1 MKLIIGL
8 SGNLP
13 SQISGNSFL
22 SQYNSFYRP
31 FFQIL
36 YGYPSIPIVLYFS
49 GLWYEWLAGEHP
61 EVITLI
67 AEMQKRNR
75 QVELLGG
82 AYYEPYLPLLQI
94 TDRIGQIDS
103 LTTSIRQR
111 FLKRPK
117 GCMIDSTSWDNS
129 LISCLKSCGIDY
141 VFLDKSALF
150 FPVGYRV
157 PDFQVSMTEDQGKII
172 TIFPLANKLL
182 EKGRE
187 MAPEDFVQKL
197 LQVKGKDPVVSLFF
211 DSKSIKSLDLVW
223 LDEFFKLITS
233 NKSIELIS
241 PSQYLKG
248 EPEIEREYFQSRNI
262 FKKVLLKSEELDNLY
277 AKMIFVQTLANS
289 IRGDKYKKKSAL
301 DELWKGQ
308 GYFSAFTC
316 AASRKAYSCFIT
328 SEKLARSQDSFI
340 SSLVK
345 SDFKLKGYKQYLYQ
359 GDTCNAYI
367 QRAGGLIFEFDNIPT
382 AWNYVSYCPDN
393 PYPGLFHDGMY
404 DLSQCRG
411 DIESLTK
418 GNFEDF
424 GPIVYDVDD
433 YDRENKKLV
442 LSFRYKTP
450 EGPIRIIKT
459 YRFFNFLTAVKY
471 ELVNMGGLPINIGGV
486 ISFNLTLSSDEH
498 IFHPRMLEKGIEF
511 EDKSRTIT
519 ITSDRISNFTYRNI
533 FHNGNQYLS
542 TLIYAFGQT
551 GSLEP
556 GKSCQISFELS
567 CH

>member
-1 MKLIIGL
+1 MKLIVGL

-36 YGYPSIPIVLYFS
+36 YGYPSVPIVLYFS
-49 GLWYEWLAGEHP
+49 GLWYEWFAEEHP
-61 EVITLI
+61 EVLTLI
-67 AEMQKRNR
+67 SEMMKRNK
-75 QVELLGG
+75 QVEILGG
-82 AYYEPYLPLLQI
+82 AYYEPYLPLLQQN
-94 TDRIGQIDS
+94 DRIGQIDA

-117 GCMIDSTSWDNS
+117 GCVVDSSSWDNS

-141 VFLDKSALF
+141 VFLEKSNMF
-150 FPVGYRV
+150 FPAGYRV
-157 PDFQVSMTEDQGKII
+157 PDFHVSMTEDQGRII
-172 TIFPLANKLL
+172 TIFPLADKLL

-187 MAPEDFVQKL
+187 MPPEEFVQRL
-197 LQVKGKDPVVSLFF
+197 LQIKGKDPVVSLFF
-211 DSKSIKSLDLVW
+211 DFKSVQTLDLVW
-223 LDEFFKLITS
+223 LDEFFKLIIA
-233 NKSIELIS
+233 NKAIELIS

-248 EPEIEREYFQSRNI
+248 EPEIGREYFQNKNI
-262 FKKVLLKSEELDNLY
+262 CKQMLLKSEELDNLY
-277 AKMIFVQTLANS
+277 AKMIYVQTLANS

-316 AASRKAYSCFIT
+316 NASRKAYSCFIT
-328 SEKLARSQDSFI
+328 AEKLSRSQEAFI

-345 SDFKLKGYKQYLYQ
+345 ADFKLRGYKQYLYQ

-367 QRAGGLIFEFDNIPT
+367 QRAGGMIFEFDNIPT

-393 PYPGLFHDGMY
+393 PFPGLFRDGMY
-404 DLSQCRG
+404 DISQCRG

-418 GNFEDF
+418 GGFEDF
-424 GPIVYDVDD
+424 SSIVYDVDD

-442 LSFRYKTP
+442 LSFRCRTP

-471 ELVNMGGLPINIGGV
+471 ELINIGGLPLNMGGV
-486 ISFNLTLSSDEH
+486 ISFNLTLSSDAN
-498 IFHPRMLEKGIEF
+498 IFHPRMMDKGIEF
-511 EDKSRTIT
+511 DDRARTIT

-533 FHNGNQYLS
+533 FHEGNQYLS
-542 TLIYAFGQT
+542 TLIYAFGQVKN
-551 GSLEP
+551 LEP

>member
-1 MKLIIGL
+1 MKLIVGL

-22 SQYNSFYRP
+22 SEYNSFYRP

-36 YGYPSIPIVLYFS
+36 YGHPSIPIVLYFS
-49 GLWYEWLAGEHP
+49 GLWYEWLADEHP
-61 EVITLI
+61 EVLNLI
-67 AEMQKRNR
+67 SEIMKKNR

-82 AYYEPYLPLLQI
+82 AYYEPYLPLLQHN
-94 TDRIGQIDS
+94 DRIGQIDA

-111 FLKRPK
+111 FLKKPK
-117 GCMIDSTSWDNS
+117 GCIIDSSSWDNS
-129 LISCLKSCGIDY
+129 LISSLKSCGIEY
-141 VFLDKSALF
+141 VFLDKSAMF
-150 FPVGYRV
+150 FPAGYRV
-157 PDFQVSMTEDQGKII
+157 PDYQVSMTEDQGKII
-172 TIFPLANKLL
+172 TIFPLADKLL
-182 EKGRE
+182 ENAQE
-187 MAPEDFVQKL
+187 MTPEEFVQKL
-197 LQVKGKDPVVSLFF
+197 LQVKGKDSVVSLFF
-211 DSKSIKSLDLVW
+211 DRKKIPYLDLVW
-223 LDEFFKLITS
+223 LDEFFRLITS
-233 NKSIELIS
+233 NKAIELIS

-248 EPEIEREYFQSRNI
+248 EPEIAREYFQNKNI
-262 FKKVLLKSEELDNLY
+262 CKKMLLSSEELDNLY

-316 AASRKAYSCFIT
+316 SASRKAYSCFIT
-328 SEKLARSQDSFI
+328 SEKLSRSQETFI

-345 SDFKLKGYKQYLYQ
+345 TDFKLKGYKQYLYQ

-367 QRAGGLIFEFDNIPT
+367 QRAGGMIFEFDNIPT
-382 AWNYVSYCPDN
+382 AWNYVSFCPDN
-393 PYPGLFHDGMY
+393 QYPGIFRDGMY
-404 DLSQCRG
+404 DPAKCRG
-411 DIESLTK
+411 DIESLETA
-418 GNFEDF
+418 GFEDF
-424 GPIVYDVDD
+424 SPIVYDVET

-450 EGPIRIIKT
+450 NGPIRIIKT
-459 YRFFNFLTAVKY
+459 YQFFNFLTAVKY
-471 ELVNMGGLPINIGGV
+471 ELVNIGGLPIKIGGTV
-486 ISFNLTLSSDEH
+486 SFNLTLSSQEN
-498 IFHPRMLEKGIEF
+498 IFRPRMFEKGIEF

-519 ITSDRISNFTYRNI
+519 ITSDRVSNFTYRNI
-533 FHNGNQYLS
+533 FHEGNQYLS

-551 GSLEP
+551 GNLDP

>member
-1 MKLIIGL
+1 MKLIVGL

-22 SQYNSFYRP
+22 SEYNSFYRP

-36 YGYPSIPIVLYFS
+36 YGHSSIPIVLYFS
-49 GLWYEWLAGEHP
+49 GLWYEWLAEEHP
-61 EVITLI
+61 EVLSLI
-67 AEMQKRNR
+67 SEMMKKNR
-75 QVELLGG
+75 QIEILGG
-82 AYYEPYLPLLQI
+82 AYYEPYLPLLQ
-94 TDRIGQIDS
+94 TNDRTGQIDF
-103 LTTSIRQR
+103 LTTAIRQR
-111 FLKRPK
+111 FMKRPK
-117 GCMIDSTSWDNS
+117 GCLIDSNSWDNS

-150 FPVGYRV
+150 YPEGYRV
-157 PDFQVSMTEDQGKII
+157 PDYHVSMTEDQGKII

-182 EKGRE
+182 EKGRQ
-187 MAPEDFVQKL
+187 MAPEDFIQKL
-197 LQVKGKDPVVSLFF
+197 LQIKGKDPVVSLFF
-211 DSKSIKSLDLVW
+211 DFKNIKVLDLVW
-223 LDEFFKLITS
+223 LDEFFRLITA
-233 NKSIELIS
+233 NKAIELIS
-241 PSQYLKG
+241 PSQYLKDDPAIG
-248 EPEIEREYFQSRNI
+248 REYFQSRNI
-262 FKKVLLKSEELDNLY
+262 CKNVLLKSEELDNLY
-277 AKMIFVQTLANS
+277 AKMIYVQTLANS

-316 AASRKAYSCFIT
+316 QASRKAYSCFIT
-328 SEKLARSQDSFI
+328 SEKLSRNQESFI

-345 SDFKLKGYKQYLYQ
+345 YDFKLKGYNQFMYK

-382 AWNYVSYCPDN
+382 AWNYASYCPDN
-393 PYPGLFHDGMY
+393 QYPGLFRDSMY
-404 DLSQCRG
+404 SPDQFRG
-411 DIESLTK
+411 DVETLTRS
-418 GNFEDF
+418 GFEDF
-424 GPIVYDVDD
+424 SSIVYDVDD

-442 LSFRYKTP
+442 LSFRHKTA

-471 ELVNMGGLPINIGGV
+471 ELINIGGLPINIGGAV
-486 ISFNLTLSSDEH
+486 SFNISLSSPEH
-498 IFHPRMLEKGIEF
+498 IFQPKILEKGIEF

-519 ITSDRISNFTYRNI
+519 ITSDRVSHFTYRNI
-533 FHNGNQYLS
+533 FHDGSQYLS

-551 GSLEP
+551 GTLDP

>member
-1 MKLIIGL
+1 MKLIVGL

-22 SQYNSFYRP
+22 SEYNSFYRP

-36 YGYPSIPIVLYFS
+36 YGYPSIPIALYFS
-49 GLWYEWLAGEHP
+49 GLWYDWFAEEHT
-61 EVITLI
+61 EILTLI
-67 AEMQKRNR
+67 SEMMKRNK
-75 QVELLGG
+75 QVEILGG
-82 AYYEPYLPLLQI
+82 AYYEPYLPLLQ
-94 TDRIGQIDS
+94 TNDRIGQIDA

-111 FLKRPK
+111 FMKRPK
-117 GCMIDSTSWDNS
+117 GCVVDSLGWDNS

-141 VFLDKSALF
+141 VFLDKSNMS
-150 FPVGYRV
+150 FPPGYRV
-157 PDFQVSMTEDQGKII
+157 PDFHVSMTEDQGKII
-172 TIFPLANKLL
+172 TIFPLADKLL

-187 MAPEDFVQKL
+187 MPPEDFIQRI
-197 LQVKGKDPVVSLFF
+197 LQIKGKDPVVSLFF
-211 DSKSIKSLDLVW
+211 DFKNVKALDLVW
-223 LDEFFKLITS
+223 LDEFFKLITT
-233 NKSIELIS
+233 NKQIELIS

-248 EPEIEREYFQSRNI
+248 EPEIGREYFQNRNI
-262 FKKVLLKSEELDNLY
+262 CKQMLLKSEELDNLY

-316 AASRKAYSCFIT
+316 SASRKAYSSFIT
-328 SEKLARSQDSFI
+328 AEKLSRSQEAFI

-345 SDFKLKGYKQYLYQ
+345 TDFKLKGYKQYLYQ

-367 QRAGGLIFEFDNIPT
+367 QRAGGMIFEFDNIPT

-393 PYPGLFHDGMY
+393 PYPGLFRDSMY
-404 DLSQCRG
+404 DPAQFRG
-411 DIESLTK
+411 DIESITRS
-418 GNFEDF
+418 GYEDF
-424 GPIVYDVDD
+424 SSIVYDVDD

-442 LSFRYKTP
+442 LSFRQKTP
-450 EGPIRIIKT
+450 VGPIRIIKT

-471 ELVNMGGLPINIGGV
+471 ELINMGGLPIKMGGAV
-486 ISFNLTLSSDEH
+486 SFNFTLSSPAN
-498 IFHPRMLEKGIEF
+498 IFHPRLLEKGIEF
-511 EDKSRTIT
+511 DDKSRTIT
-519 ITSDRISNFTYRNI
+519 ITSDRVSNFTYRNI
-533 FHNGNQYLS
+533 FHDGNQYLS

-551 GSLEP
+551 GTLEP

>member
-1 MKLIIGL
+1 MKLIVGL

-31 FFQIL
+31 FLQVL

-49 GLWYEWLAGEHP
+49 GLWYEWLAKEHL
-61 EVITLI
+61 EVLSFIS
-67 AEMQKRNR
+67 EMMKRNK

-82 AYYEPYLPLLQI
+82 AYYEPYLPLLQT

-103 LTTSIRQR
+103 LTTTIRQR

-117 GCMIDSTSWDNS
+117 GCLIDSSSWDNS
-129 LISCLKSCGIDY
+129 LISSLKSCGIDY
-141 VFLDKSALF
+141 VFLDKSAMF

-157 PDFQVSMTEDQGKII
+157 PDFHVSMTEDQGKII
-172 TIFPLANKLL
+172 TIFPLASKLL
-182 EKGRE
+182 EKG
-187 MAPEDFVQKL
+187 MKMTPEDFVQKL
-197 LQVKGKDPVVSLFF
+197 LQIKGKDPVVSLFF
-211 DSKSIKSLDLVW
+211 DFKNIATLDLVW
-223 LDEFFKLITS
+223 LEEFFRLITT
-233 NKSIELIS
+233 NKSIELTA

-248 EPEIEREYFQSRNI
+248 DPDIGREYFQSRNI

-277 AKMIFVQTLANS
+277 AKMIYVQTLANS

-301 DELWKGQ
+301 EELWKGQ

-316 AASRKAYSCFIT
+316 SASRKAYSCFIS
-328 SEKLARSQDSFI
+328 SEKLTRSQDSFV
-340 SSLVK
+340 SSLVR
-345 SDFKLKGYKQYLYQ
+345 SDFKLKGYKQYMYQ

-367 QRAGGLIFEFDNIPT
+367 QRAGGMIFEFDNIPT

-393 PYPGLFHDGMY
+393 PFPGLFRDGMY
-404 DLSQCRG
+404 DLAKCKG
-411 DIESLTK
+411 DIESMTK
-418 GNFEDF
+418 AGFEDF
-424 GPIVYDVDD
+424 SSIVYDVDD

-442 LSFRYKTP
+442 LSFRYRTP
-450 EGPIRIIKT
+450 NGPIRIIKT
-459 YRFFNFLTAVKY
+459 YRFFNFLIAVKY
-471 ELVNMGGLPINIGGV
+471 ELINLGALPLNMGGA
-486 ISFNLTLSSDEH
+486 ISFNLSLSSDAN
-498 IFHPRMLEKGIEF
+498 IFRPRMLDKGIEF

-533 FHNGNQYLS
+533 FHEDNQYLS
-542 TLIYAFGQT
+542 TLVYAFD
-551 GSLEP
+551 SVNDLEP
-556 GKSCQISFELS
+556 GKSSQISFELS

>member
-1 MKLIIGL
+1 MKLIVGL

-22 SQYNSFYRP
+22 SEYNSFYRP

-36 YGYPSIPIVLYFS
+36 YGHPSIPIVLYFS
-49 GLWYEWLAGEHP
+49 GLWYEWFAEGHS
-61 EVITLI
+61 EVLSLI
-67 AEMQKRNR
+67 SEMMKKNKQI
-75 QVELLGG
+75 EILGG
-82 AYYEPYLPLLQI
+82 AYYEPYLPLLQSP
-94 TDRIGQIDS
+94 DRTGQIDS
-103 LTTSIRQR
+103 LTTTVRKY

-117 GCMIDSTSWDNS
+117 GCLIDSNSWDNS
-129 LISCLKSCGIDY
+129 LISCLKSCGMDY
-141 VFLDKSALF
+141 IFLDKSALF
-150 FPVGYRV
+150 FPEGYRV
-157 PDFQVSMTEDQGKII
+157 PDYHVSMTEDQGKIL

-182 EKGRE
+182 EKGRN
-187 MAPEDFVQKL
+187 MPPEEFIQKI
-197 LQVKGKDPVVSLFF
+197 LQTKGKDPVVSLFF
-211 DSKSIKSLDLVW
+211 DFKSIRTLDLVW
-223 LDEFFKLITS
+223 LDEFLKLIAT
-233 NKSIELIS
+233 NKAIELVS

-262 FKKVLLKSEELDNLY
+262 CKKMLLKSEELDNLY
-277 AKMIFVQTLANS
+277 AKMIYVQTLANS

-316 AASRKAYSCFIT
+316 SASRKAYSCFIT
-328 SEKLARSQDSFI
+328 SEKLSRSQDSFI

-345 SDFKLKGYKQYLYQ
+345 YDFKLKGYKQYMYK

-367 QRAGGLIFEFDNIPT
+367 QRAGGMIFEFDNIPT
-382 AWNYVSYCPDN
+382 AWNYSSFCPDN
-393 PYPGLFHDGMY
+393 QYPGLFRDGMY
-404 DLSQCRG
+404 DISQCRG

-418 GNFEDF
+418 TGFEDF
-424 GPIVYDVDD
+424 SSIVYDVDD

-442 LSFRYKTP
+442 LSFRHKTA

-471 ELVNMGGLPINIGGV
+471 ELINIGGLPIKIGGAV
-486 ISFNLTLSSDEH
+486 SFNFTLSSAEH

-511 EDKSRTIT
+511 EDKARTIT
-519 ITSDRISNFTYRNI
+519 ITSDRVSNFTYRNI
-533 FHNGNQYLS
+533 FHEDGQYLS

-551 GSLEP
+551 GNLEP